1 MCSFFDIG
9 CHIQMTIWETWANTS
24 WLTKFLIVGGLVG
37 LIVALC
43 WSFLLVLKKIG
54 GWPAVGAAVAVIL
67 GIVLALLP
75 RKPKGREDGP
85 YDRAGLPRK
94 DTEAPRKG
102 KRRFDPDASK
112 WQRLNDKTGK
122 WTDE

>member
-43 WSFLLVLKKIG
+43 WSFLLVLKKLG
-54 GWPAVGAAVAVIL
+54 GWPAVIAAVAIIL
-67 GIVLALLP
+67 GAVLALLP
-75 RKPKGREDGP
+75 RKPKGHDSEHVSGRD
-85 YDRAGLPRK
+85 ALPSVRVPSRK
-94 DTEAPRKG
+94 RG
-102 KRRFDPDASK
+102 KRVFDSD
-112 WQRLNDKTGK
+112 TGVWK
-122 WTDE
+122 DVE

>member
-43 WSFLLVLKKIG
+43 WSFLLVLKKLG
-54 GWPAVGAAVAVIL
+54 GWPAVIAAVAIIL
-67 GIVLALLP
+67 GAVLAYFGSKLQP
-75 RKPKGREDGP
+75 QED
-85 YDRAGLPRK
+85 AEI
-94 DTEAPRKG
+94 EAK
-102 KRRFDPDASK
+102 
-112 WQRLNDKTGK
+112 
-122 WTDE
+122 